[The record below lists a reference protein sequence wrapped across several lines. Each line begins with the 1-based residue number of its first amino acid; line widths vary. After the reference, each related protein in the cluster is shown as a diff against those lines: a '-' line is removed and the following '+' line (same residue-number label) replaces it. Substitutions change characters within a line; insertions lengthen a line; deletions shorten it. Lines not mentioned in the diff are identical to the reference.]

1 MKPVYVEGTTIL
13 KVGSSAIWFDNR
25 RMEDMLYNALQ
36 PEENEEFEGIPAE
49 VYIEIVPMRMGL
61 KITNSCGDEEEEQGA

>member
-25 RMEDMLYNALQ
+25 RMEDMLCEALQ
-36 PEENEEFEGIPAE
+36 PGKDEEYEGIPAE
-49 VYIEIVPMRMGL
+49 VYIEIIPMKMGL
-61 KITNSCGDEEEEQGA
+61 EITNGCGDEGGEQGA